1 MYTLQETVSQVPKL
15 GIVIVPVGKNV
26 LHCLEL
32 DLRVKE
38 WTLKITRIIGT
49 ECDSVTGKH
58 VTIIDAKMLRKLSDP
73 FLLPFTDAL
82 YIQTTAIGAKVRDL
96 FYLIKDNN
104 IIVYCF
110 CLIML

>member
-1 MYTLQETVSQVPKL
+1 MSNL
-15 GIVIVPVGKNV
+15 GVVIVPVGKIA

-38 WTLKITRIIGT
+38 WSLRITRITGT

-58 VTIIDAKMLRKLSDP
+58 VTVLEAKILRRLSDP

-82 YIQTTAIGAKVRDL
+82 YIQTAAIGIKVCNP
-96 FYLIKDNN
+96 FSLI
-104 IIVYCF
+104 
-110 CLIML
+110 

>member
-1 MYTLQETVSQVPKL
+1 MLLVCTLQETVSQVPKL
-15 GIVIVPVGKNV
+15 GIVIVPIGKNV

-38 WTLKITRIIGT
+38 WTLRVTRIIGA

-58 VTIIDAKMLRKLSDP
+58 VTIIDAKILRKLSDP

-82 YIQTTAIGAKVRDL
+82 YVQTTAIGAKVCNLL
-96 FYLIKDNN
+96 FHFVD
-104 IIVYCF
+104 
-110 CLIML
+110 